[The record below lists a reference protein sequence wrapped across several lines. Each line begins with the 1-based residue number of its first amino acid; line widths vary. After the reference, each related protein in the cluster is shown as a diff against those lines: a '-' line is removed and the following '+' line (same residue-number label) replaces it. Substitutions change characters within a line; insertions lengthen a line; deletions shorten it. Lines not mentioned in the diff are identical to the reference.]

1 MVKLICFDLD
11 GTLIDSRLDLAG
23 AVNYMRGTLGLEP
36 LETERIVGFVGN
48 GAEMLVR
55 RAISDANV
63 DFEEALR
70 RMKKYY
76 RDHLTDT
83 TKLYPGV
90 SEGLK
95 ELKKAEIKLAIITNK
110 PKDATEQILT
120 KFHVQQYFDDII
132 GGDGPFPLKPE
143 PAAILYLMNKHKTA
157 YQESWMFGDHY
168 TDLEAARRAHIRSA
182 LATYGFGDAKEEK
195 FDFSVESFGEFVF
208 AIKGF

>member
-11 GTLIDSRLDLAG
+11 GTLIDSHLDLAG
-23 AVNYMRGTLGLEP
+23 AVNYMRGSLGLEP
-36 LETERIVGFVGN
+36 LETERIVSFVGN

-83 TKLYPGV
+83 TKLYPGAA
-90 SEGLK
+90 EGLK
-95 ELKKAEIKLAIITNK
+95 ELKKADIKLAVITNK
-110 PKDATEQILT
+110 PKDATEVILT
-120 KFHVQQYFDDII
+120 KFGVLNLFDDII

-143 PAAILYLMNKHKTA
+143 PMAIIYLMNKYKTNF
-157 YQESWMFGDHY
+157 QESWMFGDHY

-182 LATYGFGDAKEEK
+182 YATYGFGDPKEEK